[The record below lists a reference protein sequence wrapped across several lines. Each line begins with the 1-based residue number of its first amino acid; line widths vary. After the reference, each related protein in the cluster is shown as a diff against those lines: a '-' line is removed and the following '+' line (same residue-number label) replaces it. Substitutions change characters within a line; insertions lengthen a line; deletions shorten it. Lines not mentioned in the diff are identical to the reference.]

1 LTIRPLDNM
10 VLVRVMS
17 PSDRTSS
24 GILIPET
31 VKESPK
37 EGLVI
42 AIGDSTEIKVKV
54 GDQVI
59 FAKDM
64 GFEINYEGNS
74 YLILPSKAIL
84 AVIE

>member
-1 LTIRPLDNM
+1 MI
-10 VLVRVMS
+10 LVRAMS

-42 AIGDSTEIKVKV
+42 AIGDSSEIKVKV

-59 FAKDM
+59 FSKDM
-64 GFEINYEGNS
+64 GFEITFEGS
-74 YLILPSKAIL
+74 PYLILPNKAIL